1 MTPARIKH
9 LAAQCADQLLDGD
22 DEWAGV
28 IEAAIRGALDEALS
42 PDGWT
47 VAMMRVSAARLDRG
61 SKAEYF
67 AAMLAEKRKDW
78 AR

>member
-9 LAAQCADQLLDGD
+9 LAEQCADELGVEH
-22 DEWAGV
+22 EWAGV
-28 IEAAIRGALDEALS
+28 IEAFGKGLLDEAFS
-42 PDGWT
+42 PDHWT
-47 VAMMRVSAARLDRG
+47 GAMMRVSAARLDRG

>member
-1 MTPARIKH
+1 MTNDRIKR
-9 LAAQCADQLLDGD
+9 LAAQCANLYFTREYYLPD
-22 DEWAGV
+22 V
-28 IEAAIRGALDEALS
+28 IEGAIRGALDEAFS
-42 PDGWT
+42 PDHWT
-47 VAMMRVSAARLDRG
+47 GAMMRVSAARLDRG